1 VWDFV
6 AKRRHRYEKN
16 PDIPRARILGRSI
29 VALTVPGGAAVAMQ
43 SPGAGRSQPLS
54 QTSVQS
60 GTQRQTGSK
69 LASYNAGS
77 RIEPWNDADLGG

>member
-1 VWDFV
+1 
-6 AKRRHRYEKN
+6 
-16 PDIPRARILGRSI
+16 
-29 VALTVPGGAAVAMQ
+29 
-43 SPGAGRSQPLS
+43 LS

-69 LASYNAGS
+69 LASNNAGS